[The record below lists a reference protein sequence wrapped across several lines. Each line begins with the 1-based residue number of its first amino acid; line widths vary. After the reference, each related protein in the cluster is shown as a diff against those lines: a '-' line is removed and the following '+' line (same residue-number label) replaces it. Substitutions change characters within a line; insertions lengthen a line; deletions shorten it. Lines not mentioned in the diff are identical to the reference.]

1 MNHSISSWI
10 FTFSVTWAFEKNW
23 PDSLMEVKTMSS
35 TLKSGPAHVVNCLM
49 TLGWLLSILSH
60 GKTCAL
66 MMWEQWNAGTVLLVY
81 SEALSY
87 CVHLRS
93 WSPAN
98 ATGLVWHRGNL
109 RAALYCYFT
118 SPYTVFVLN
127 DVLCDL
133 VVFAEMMKASAW
145 CAALC
150 DCCLLLEE
158 RYYFS
163 PVFPKRQQQQ
173 L

>member
-1 MNHSISSWI
+1 MDFHLLCYMGFSKTIDQTAWWRWKLCRLPQNQDLPIQLIVWWLYADSCLLLAMENLCPYDAGAMKSWDC
-10 FTFSVTWAFEKNW
+10 TSRLA
-23 PDSLMEVKTMSS
+23 
-35 TLKSGPAHVVNCLM
+35 C
-49 TLGWLLSILSH
+49 
-60 GKTCAL
+60 
-66 MMWEQWNAGTVLLVY
+66 
-81 SEALSY
+81 SETLSY
-87 CVHLRS
+87 CMHLRS

-118 SPYTVFVLN
+118 SPYAVFVLN
-127 DVLCDL
+127 DVPCDL

-163 PVFPKRQQQQ
+163 PAFPERQQQ